1 MLPDWEPIVPLA
13 LSAVACV
20 FAFRAWWL
28 MSMTTKAVL
37 RGIDNFLREI
47 NFEEYLEEME

>member
-1 MLPDWEPIVPLA
+1 MIPDWEPIVPLV

-28 MSMTTKAVL
+28 MSVTTKAVL
-37 RGIDNFLREI
+37 AGIEAFMK
-47 NFEEYLEEME
+47 EMKE